1 MLGLNKSD
9 TFINSWQ
16 FSQAIITF
24 IKKKVRKPRKTMSLK
39 KIERNYFKNEF
50 IKRTKRIIL
59 IEEFQTT
66 QWLSEKIVEYF
77 IILE

>member
-1 MLGLNKSD
+1 
-9 TFINSWQ
+9 
-16 FSQAIITF
+16 
-24 IKKKVRKPRKTMSLK
+24 MSLK

-66 QWLSEKIVEYF
+66 QCLGEKIAEYF